1 MTIFLLN
8 YFYYVQATFLQ
19 KYKSNLN
26 FTLPLTIKVNKTT
39 TVVELKKTF
48 DDIKKNIWIHSTN
61 DINSKNICTKQLPY
75 DEICFLKDTLKSNI
89 GGYYLEKYFLCI
101 KKNKKKQLKTE
112 AINIIQKYYFKN
124 YLSTRNWKNLI
135 KNILNIKKNKILNAE
150 KESQSQFKSL
160 NKQALNNEMNKVY
173 NKVYI
178 PLRINNIFEYYI
190 PKENVFFYIEF
201 DDIDLK
207 KFKTPIYKK
216 CYFENKPTINKI
228 IIVKKQGKILFL
240 TSAVWSIILV
250 IIIII
255 YGYRYNKYVNK

>member
-48 DDIKKNIWIHSTN
+48 DDIKNIWIHSTN

-75 DEICFLKDTLKSNI
+75 DEIHFLKDTLKSNI
-89 GGYYLEKYFLCI
+89 GGYYLEEYFLCI
-101 KKNKKKQLKTE
+101 RKNKKKQLKTE
-112 AINIIQKYYFKN
+112 AINMIQKYYFKN
-124 YLSTRNWKNLI
+124 YFSTRNWKNLI

-150 KESQSQFKSL
+150 KESQSQLKSL
-160 NKQALNNEMNKVY
+160 NKQALNNEMDKVY

-178 PLRINNIFEYYI
+178 SLRINNIFEYYI

-228 IIVKKQGKILFL
+228 IIVRKQGKILFL
-240 TSAVWSIILV
+240 TSIVWSIVLV
-250 IIIII
+250 ITIII